1 MPKTY
6 RHLLV
11 GLLLT
16 GVILLLP
23 RISVGKAGAQS
34 SAAGFTVSPA
44 YFTAQVGSKQSKT
57 SIAVSVRNDF
67 DVPINIELSLNGLD
81 IRNNALI
88 PSTQT
93 ESGFEGVVTFD
104 SSTTSIPA
112 HSSKNI
118 NIDIHDTPSLA
129 PGGHFISLL
138 LKQVG
143 DNASVGASQLSLKS
157 AVSVAVYIIK
167 EDGAVRSLNATD
179 FKLRHSLFSFPNRV
193 DTTFLN
199 EGNVVVVPRG
209 IVRIAPAGSS
219 DSTVQAVLNAG
230 SIPIYPKSTV
240 TVRTRI
246 FPGQSTY
253 LPTNFNAVLT
263 YRVDGVGRTKIVRAS
278 FLYVPVIFLMVLGFT
293 GLLISAFLWRPFRR
307 RFTHLLSHSKSR
319 IKPIFHPPD
328 ETKIAASKLTRESA
342 RRRIK
347 VQ

>member
-1 MPKTY
+1 MS
-6 RHLLV
+6 R
-11 GLLLT
+11 LLT
-16 GVILLLP
+16 GVLLLLP
-23 RISVGKAGAQS
+23 ILSVGQAGAQS

-67 DVPINIELSLNGLD
+67 DVPISIKLSLNGLD

-93 ESGFEGVVTFD
+93 ESGLEGVVTFD
-104 SSTTSIPA
+104 SPTTSIPA

-138 LKQVG
+138 LTQVG
-143 DNASVGASQLSLKS
+143 DNASMGASQLSLKS

-179 FKLRHSLFSFPNRV
+179 VKLRHSLFSFPSRV

-199 EGNVVVVPRG
+199 DGNVVVVPRG
-209 IVRIAPAGSS
+209 IVRIHPAGSS
-219 DSTVQAVLNAG
+219 DSTAEAVLNAG
-230 SIPIYPKSTV
+230 SIPIYPKSTT
-240 TVRTRI
+240 TVRTRLY
-246 FPGQSTY
+246 PRQLTY

-263 YRVDGVGRTKIVRAS
+263 YRVDGVEPTKIVTTS
-278 FLYVPVIFLMVLGFT
+278 FLYVPAMFLIVLGLT
-293 GLLISAFLWRPFRR
+293 GLIIGALLWRPARR
-307 RFTHLLSHSKSR
+307 KLTRLLNHPESR
-319 IKPIFHPPD
+319 SRAIFKAPD
-328 ETKIAASKLTRESA
+328 ETKIAASKLTGETAKRH
-342 RRRIK
+342 IK